1 MLCGRTTS
9 SLWNIMVCADG
20 SHGKLAADS
29 ESGSGGSET
38 LKMLVE
44 YQRNRVIGAEDEAPQ
59 STVVAVC

>member
-1 MLCGRTTS
+1 
-9 SLWNIMVCADG
+9 MVCADG

-29 ESGSGGSET
+29 DSGSGGSET

-59 STVVAVC
+59 STVVTVC